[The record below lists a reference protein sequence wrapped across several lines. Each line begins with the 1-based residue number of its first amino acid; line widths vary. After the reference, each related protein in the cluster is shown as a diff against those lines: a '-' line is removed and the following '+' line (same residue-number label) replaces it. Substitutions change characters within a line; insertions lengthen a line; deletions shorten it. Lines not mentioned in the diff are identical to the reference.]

1 MLKLTPKIKILST
14 AFLSCTFLFSAINSQ
29 ADTASLSGFSIT
41 DYNPFYTSG
50 ETKLSDDYFST
61 ITQPH
66 LLGAV
71 FNDENNA
78 LLEEQAAKAIQEANS
93 KSQECQNGEG
103 GLGKQQQKDMD
114 SEQGINASTL
124 DIDKIYSLGKGNGC
138 FDVLSDFPDLSVNI
152 PSLSSIF
159 DAITSTLLKYAQRK
173 VCNAVNSAIEE
184 ALEPGIKALDKISDQ
199 GKIDLTGAVDAE
211 INKSTNKIDPDIG
224 KIKTQSSIEI
234 EKDIW

>member
-1 MLKLTPKIKILST
+1 MLKLTPKIKIVST
-14 AFLSCTFLFSAINSQ
+14 TLLSCLFLFSTINSQ
-29 ADTASLSGFSIT
+29 ADTTSLSGFSIT

-50 ETKLSDDYFST
+50 ETELSDTYYST

-78 LLEEQAAKAIQEANS
+78 LLEQQAAKAILEANS

-103 GLGKQQQKDMD
+103 GLGKQQQKDVE

-124 DIDKIYSLGKGNGC
+124 DIDKIYDLGERNGC
-138 FDVLSDFPDLSVNI
+138 FDVLSEFPDLSINI
-152 PSLSSIF
+152 PSLSSIY

-173 VCNAVNSAIEE
+173 ACTAVNSAIKE
-184 ALEPGIKALDKISDQ
+184 ALEPGIKVLDKISDQ

-211 INKSTNKIDPDIG
+211 INKGINKIDPDIG
-224 KIKTQSSIEI
+224 KIQSQSSS